1 MRKNRFDSD
10 NPMDQFL
17 FCFGSGDDE
26 NDDSGGALGYE
37 LDEQADYVDR
47 VAQEVQDARSR
58 GDDTDELEDYY
69 SSIMGDRLTGEDIM
83 SVIDRSTQLAPSS
96 GDEPPSTAISFAAPE
111 VLTSVRGE
119 PEAGTRGI
127 SSALGRED
135 VTGPYGGLTTGQFGS
150 LTTGPYGG
158 QVTDQFA
165 GQRGPRFDEV
175 DIFAMPDVDLDEV
188 PGGAVGV
195 NIGTPASAQIQ
206 EARAAAL
213 GSPNDIRNQENIVR
227 NNIDLETGL
236 PVSVRQANAPTFN
249 TVPNYDE
256 TDYLDMGEG
265 LSLVEA
271 RQKAVSDLNSRAGS
285 NDLFNTGLG
294 FGIVD
299 RLLNTTLR
307 PDQMAQNML
316 DEKGQAVYSTAPGQ
330 GIIGVVDPKTGN
342 IQPTSG
348 NFFNRELNPVYE
360 QYRKEPES
368 GGGDDQQAAPAVT
381 APVAPATCPPGYRF
395 NERTNACEYVGQVYP
410 GATPYSGQPIT
421 ASTQYTGI
429 GGLQPFVLQ
438 PTYTA
443 QTPFQPLYRV

>member
-17 FCFGSGDDE
+17 FCFGSEEDTDDTG
-26 NDDSGGALGYE
+26 DSGGAT
-37 LDEQADYVDR
+37 R
-47 VAQEVQDARSR
+47 
-58 GDDTDELEDYY
+58 
-69 SSIMGDRLTGEDIM
+69 
-83 SVIDRSTQLAPSS
+83 IDSS
-96 GDEPPSTAISFAAPE
+96 GNRVNFNLSEEDKRAAEESRAALDDFGISADLADMGAATYAGDLYSMAPGSGGDNQSFAAPE

-135 VTGPYGGLTTGQFGS
+135 ITGPYGELTTGQFGS

-158 QVTDQFA
+158 QVTDRFA
-165 GQRGPRFDEV
+165 GQRGPRFDEA

-206 EARAAAL
+206 EARSAAL
-213 GSPNDIRNQENIVR
+213 GSPNDIRNAEMYDDYNFPGMAMKSQPDFDGGDVG
-227 NNIDLETGL
+227 DFYDF
-236 PVSVRQANAPTFN
+236 VSPEIQKQMDILAKEP
-249 TVPNYDE
+249 PQK
-256 TDYLDMGEG
+256 EG
-265 LSLVEA
+265 LEALIAPGAMAKRMIEGLTDRDKAFA
-271 RQKAVSDLNSRAGS
+271 RQVNMPGNQFQTNAQGQI
-285 NDLFNTGLG
+285 TG
-294 FGIVD
+294 IY
-299 RLLNTTLR
+299 N
-307 PDQMAQNML
+307 PKEN
-316 DEKGQAVYSTAPGQ
+316 AVYTPSSVGLFSLKDQKAAAGDLYDMQRAKQETQ
-330 GIIGVVDPKTGN
+330 
-342 IQPTSG
+342 
-348 NFFNRELNPVYE
+348 RED
-360 QYRKEPES
+360 
-368 GGGDDQQAAPAVT
+368 GGGDQQAAPAVT

-395 NERTNACEYVGQVYP
+395 NEKTNACEYVGQIYP